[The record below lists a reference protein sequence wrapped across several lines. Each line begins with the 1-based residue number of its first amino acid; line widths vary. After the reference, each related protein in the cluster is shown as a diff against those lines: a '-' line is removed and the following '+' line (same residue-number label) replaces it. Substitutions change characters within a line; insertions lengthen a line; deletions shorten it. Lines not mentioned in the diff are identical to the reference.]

1 MNFIDNVIKN
11 FKFLLI
17 KKSLLIYC
25 HIRSKLINLLILLNI
40 PNSNMNSP
48 FIDHISD
55 CKKRMRKLR
64 KKIYK
69 HNINQNDKKTLHK
82 NQDLSSILISIFQK
96 RQLPQTI
103 ISSLKNKRNIDI
115 FSLKSLV
122 IGN

>member
-1 MNFIDNVIKN
+1 
-11 FKFLLI
+11 
-17 KKSLLIYC
+17 
-25 HIRSKLINLLILLNI
+25 
-40 PNSNMNSP
+40 MNSP
-48 FIDHISD
+48 FLNQISD

-69 HNINQNDKKTLHK
+69 HNINQNDKKSNNK
-82 NQDLSSILISIFQK
+82 NSDLSSILINIFQK
-96 RQLPQTI
+96 RNLPQTI

>member
-1 MNFIDNVIKN
+1 
-11 FKFLLI
+11 
-17 KKSLLIYC
+17 
-25 HIRSKLINLLILLNI
+25 
-40 PNSNMNSP
+40 MNSP

-69 HNINQNDKKTLHK
+69 HSINQHEKKPSHK
-82 NQDLSSILISIFQK
+82 TNDLSAMILNIFNKRSI
-96 RQLPQTI
+96 PQTI

-122 IGN
+122 IGNEQELKWDLPALSARTSKQ

>member
-1 MNFIDNVIKN
+1 
-11 FKFLLI
+11 
-17 KKSLLIYC
+17 
-25 HIRSKLINLLILLNI
+25 
-40 PNSNMNSP
+40 MNSP
-48 FIDHISD
+48 FINQISD

-69 HNINQNDKKTLHK
+69 HNVNQNDKKSTNK
-82 NQDLSSILISIFQK
+82 NSDISSILINIFQK
-96 RQLPQTI
+96 RNLPQTI

>member
-1 MNFIDNVIKN
+1 
-11 FKFLLI
+11 
-17 KKSLLIYC
+17 
-25 HIRSKLINLLILLNI
+25 
-40 PNSNMNSP
+40 
-48 FIDHISD
+48 
-55 CKKRMRKLR
+55 MRKLR

-69 HNINQNDKKTLHK
+69 HKVNQNDKKTLIK

>member
-1 MNFIDNVIKN
+1 MD
-11 FKFLLI
+11 
-17 KKSLLIYC
+17 
-25 HIRSKLINLLILLNI
+25 
-40 PNSNMNSP
+40 SP

-69 HNINQNDKKTLHK
+69 HTIAQNEKKSSFKT
-82 NQDLSSILISIFQK
+82 NDLSSMILNIFNKRSI
-96 RQLPQTI
+96 PQAI

-122 IGN
+122 IGNEQELKWDLSALSARTSKQ

>member
-1 MNFIDNVIKN
+1 
-11 FKFLLI
+11 
-17 KKSLLIYC
+17 
-25 HIRSKLINLLILLNI
+25 
-40 PNSNMNSP
+40 MNSP
-48 FIDHISD
+48 FINQISD

-69 HNINQNDKKTLHK
+69 HNVNQNDKKFSNK
-82 NQDLSSILISIFQK
+82 NSDISSILINIFQK
-96 RQLPQTI
+96 RNLPQTI

>member
-1 MNFIDNVIKN
+1 MI
-11 FKFLLI
+11 
-17 KKSLLIYC
+17 
-25 HIRSKLINLLILLNI
+25 
-40 PNSNMNSP
+40 SP
-48 FIDHISD
+48 FIDQIAD

-69 HNINQNDKKTLHK
+69 HNNNQNDKKSTNK
-82 NQDLSSILISIFQK
+82 NSDLSSILINIFQK
-96 RQLPQTI
+96 RNLPQTI

>member
-1 MNFIDNVIKN
+1 
-11 FKFLLI
+11 
-17 KKSLLIYC
+17 
-25 HIRSKLINLLILLNI
+25 
-40 PNSNMNSP
+40 MNSP
-48 FIDHISD
+48 FINQISD

-69 HNINQNDKKTLHK
+69 HNVNQNDKKSSNK
-82 NQDLSSILISIFQK
+82 NSDISSILINIFQK
-96 RQLPQTI
+96 RNLPQTI

>member
-1 MNFIDNVIKN
+1 MD
-11 FKFLLI
+11 
-17 KKSLLIYC
+17 
-25 HIRSKLINLLILLNI
+25 
-40 PNSNMNSP
+40 SP

-69 HNINQNDKKTLHK
+69 HNVNQNDRKTLSK
-82 NQDLSSILISIFQK
+82 NQDLSSILINIFQK
-96 RQLPQTI
+96 RQIPQTI

-122 IGN
+122 IGNESELKWDT